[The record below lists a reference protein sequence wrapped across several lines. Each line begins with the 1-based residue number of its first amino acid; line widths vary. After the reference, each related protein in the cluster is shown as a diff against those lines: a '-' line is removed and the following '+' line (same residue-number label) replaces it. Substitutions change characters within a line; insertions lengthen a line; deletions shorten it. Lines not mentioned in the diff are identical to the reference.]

1 MLATA
6 RSKPLAVSRLQ
17 DRPQT
22 PSGDDTGVT
31 RVLRCAA
38 TRVVCSGV
46 ERERESETSKVLM
59 RLSHLSTVQPL
70 LCERQVGGV

>member
-46 ERERESETSKVLM
+46 ERERERDV
-59 RLSHLSTVQPL
+59 
-70 LCERQVGGV
+70 